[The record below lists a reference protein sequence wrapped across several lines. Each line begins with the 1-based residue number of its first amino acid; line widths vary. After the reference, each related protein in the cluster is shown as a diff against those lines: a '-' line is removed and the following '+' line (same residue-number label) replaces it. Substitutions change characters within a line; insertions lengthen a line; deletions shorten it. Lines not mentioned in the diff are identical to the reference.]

1 MKKSLKRVVAVGL
14 TATLMLSFVGCGAAK
29 KDDNVKTSPTAGVTA
44 GASASTDVK
53 TDAEIVTLKGFTMG
67 NEPASGMDEFY
78 AQLDALTVKELGCK
92 VRFDYVPWGDEKNKI
107 NLNIASGEY
116 DLYVGGGF
124 SDFKGTATKNA
135 FLDLKPYLDQ
145 VPELVDHYKQ
155 ASDQSL
161 TLPEINGKLYGIPQ
175 FGKAE
180 GGAGEGFIYR
190 EDLRKEWGLPEV
202 NSLETMEKYLYAA
215 KADARYKDT
224 ALITDNRIYTSL
236 WNMIAGAKYGQLD
249 DSGYTWFENANPSN
263 IVTMFDTPEWKT
275 VCEYAQKWYK
285 DGIID
290 HDILAA
296 SGNEGTKGSELM
308 KADKKPCE
316 ANTPFWAAEGQ
327 WIPGLYE
334 AHPEW
339 EIGFYEYFLENPD
352 FKSVYIPDTT
362 NATAI
367 SVAAQC
373 KYPEIALKFIAK
385 AHTDRAYYD
394 LLRYGVDGIHYK
406 MVDGV
411 PSFEG
416 IPQENIKPSW
426 TGLYDGYMDYVQK
439 SVNPQ
444 WQALKEKYRDMGN
457 KLLDASGRIANPKAG
472 FIFDT
477 SNLTAEVA
485 AMETVKAQYMIPLAN
500 GISKDVDK
508 DIENLK
514 AQYEKA
520 GFQDY
525 TNELKTQWD
534 AFNATK

>member
-1 MKKSLKRVVAVGL
+1 MKKSFKRVVAVGL
-14 TATLMLSFVGCGAAK
+14 AATLMLSFVGCGAAK
-29 KDDNVKTSPTAGVTA
+29 KDDNVKTSPTAGATA
-44 GASASTDVK
+44 GASASTEVK
-53 TDAEIVTLKGFTMG
+53 TDAEIITLKGFTMG
-67 NEPASGMDEFY
+67 NEPAAGMDELY
-78 AQLDALTVKELGCK
+78 AQLDALTVKDLGCK
-92 VRFDYVPWGDEKNKI
+92 IRFDYVPWGDEKNKI

-116 DLYVGGGF
+116 DLYIGGGF
-124 SDFKGTATKNA
+124 SDYKGTAAKNA

-155 ASDQSL
+155 ASETSL
-161 TLPEINGKLYGIPQ
+161 SMCEMDGKLYGIPQ

-180 GGAGEGFIYR
+180 GGAGEGFLYR
-190 EDLRKEWGLPEV
+190 EDLRKEWGLPEI
-202 NSLETMEKYLYAA
+202 NNLETMEQYLYAA
-215 KADARYKDT
+215 KADDRYKDV
-224 ALITDNRIYTSL
+224 ALFTDNRIYTSL
-236 WNMIAGAKYGQLD
+236 WWMIAGAKYGQLD
-249 DSGYTWFENANPSN
+249 GSAYIWFEYANPSN
-263 IVTMFDTPEWKT
+263 IVSMFDTPEWKT

-316 ANTPFWAAEGQ
+316 ANTPFWAAENQ

-339 EIGFYEYFLENPD
+339 EIGFYEYLLDNPD
-352 FKSVYIPDTT
+352 YKAAFIPDTS

-367 SVAAQC
+367 SVATQC
-373 KYPEIALKFIAK
+373 KYPEIALKFITK

-394 LLRYGVDGIHYK
+394 LLQYGVEGIHYN

-411 PSFEG
+411 PSYAD
-416 IPQENIKPSW
+416 IPQENIKPGW
-426 TGLYDGYMDYVQK
+426 TGLNDGYMNYVQK

-444 WQALKEKYRDMGN
+444 WEDLKQKYKTMGTKLMEDMG
-457 KLLDASGRIANPKAG
+457 RIPSPRAG
-472 FIFDT
+472 FTFNT
-477 SNLTAEVA
+477 SNLSAEVA
-485 AMETVKAQYMIPLAN
+485 AMETVKAQYMLPLAN

-508 DIENLK
+508 DLENLK

-525 TNELKTQWD
+525 TKELKTQWD
-534 AFNATK
+534 AFNAAK